1 MPDTPGNFLEFL
13 SEISDGELMSDT
25 QDKFTALIAACRH
38 SAATGGKGRGSITLT
53 IDLRFDRGAA
63 DVEGDVKIKVPKVRY
78 PRSLFFQ
85 TADGSG
91 LVRNDP
97 RQQEL
102 DIKDAPTGA
111 TTLKVI
117 G

>member
-1 MPDTPGNFLEFL
+1 MAEPLGTFLDFL
-13 SEISDGELMSDT
+13 PEISDGELMSDT
-25 QDKFTALIAACRH
+25 QKKFEDLIAACRH
-38 SAATGGKGRGSITLT
+38 SALTGGKGRGSITLT
-53 IDLRFDRGAA
+53 IDLHFERGAA
-63 DVEGDVKIKVPKVRY
+63 DVEGNVKIKVPKARY

-85 TADGSG
+85 SADGTG

-97 RQQEL
+97 RQHEL
-102 DIKDAPTGA
+102 PIKDAPAGA